1 MPAARTRRQERVWAQ
16 FSRGNRTML
25 WASRFC
31 PLWLFQGHL
40 CLRGLAPL
48 RAASRPGR
56 RAVAFRAFLLAKFLR
71 FTDEHLINAAFAQ
84 PRSITMRPWSTRRHV
99 CARAVQ
105 TQMGVNDNPKQI
117 SRATIF
123 VTRTHGSRTSHSCVV
138 PCPRVER
145 SIFRR
150 GGPPFTF

>member
-1 MPAARTRRQERVWAQ
+1 M
-16 FSRGNRTML
+16 F

-56 RAVAFRAFLLAKFLR
+56 RAVAFRAFLLAKFLSS
-71 FTDEHLINAAFAQ
+71 TDELLINAAFAQ

-117 SRATIF
+117 SRHPTISSPHLCGGHEHHT
-123 VTRTHGSRTSHSCVV
+123 TRVLYPVPREINFPEGGTSFYLLIENSEFNWLK
-138 PCPRVER
+138 PN
-145 SIFRR
+145 
-150 GGPPFTF
+150 